1 MQAALFRV
9 VIKILIKIIC
19 HLKVK
24 CHLLRESGQ
33 ILQFW

>member
-9 VIKILIKIIC
+9 VIKILIKIKC